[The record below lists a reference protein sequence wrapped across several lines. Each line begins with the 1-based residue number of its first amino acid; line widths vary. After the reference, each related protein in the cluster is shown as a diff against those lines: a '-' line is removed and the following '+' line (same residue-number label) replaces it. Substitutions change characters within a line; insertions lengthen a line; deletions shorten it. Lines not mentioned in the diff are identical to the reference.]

1 VKQEDIHA
9 LESIEKLHN
18 YNSYVFNKIFK
29 KGLNK
34 NTLDFGCGYGT
45 LIDYLR
51 RNFNLEIIGFE
62 INPDAIEKLNTKKIN
77 LINSLDENNERF
89 DQVVSLN
96 VLEHIENDQK
106 TIEDINHLLKDNG
119 MLVLYLPHSMKIWTE
134 LDELVG
140 HYRRYTKKD
149 LFTKLENANFEIQ
162 SWEYVDFIG
171 WMALFVSKLLGVKL
185 DYKENRLIRYDK
197 YIFRFL
203 KNLDYIFK
211 YFLGKNI
218 LVTCIKKKNQ

>member
-1 VKQEDIHA
+1 MKQEDIHA

-89 DQVVSLN
+89 NQVVSLN

>member
-29 KGLNK
+29 KGLNQ

-45 LIDYLR
+45 LISYLKTK
-51 RNFNLEIIGFE
+51 FNLEIIGFE

-77 LINSLDENNERF
+77 LINSLDENKERF

>member
-1 VKQEDIHA
+1 MKQEDIHA

-162 SWEYVDFIG
+162 SWEYVAFIG

>member
-1 VKQEDIHA
+1 MKQEDIHA

>member
-29 KGLNK
+29 KGLNQ

-45 LIDYLR
+45 LISYLKTK
-51 RNFNLEIIGFE
+51 FNLEIIGYE
-62 INPDAIEKLNTKKIN
+62 INPEAIEKLNAKKIN
-77 LINSLDENNERF
+77 LINSLDENKEKF
-89 DQVVSLN
+89 DHVVSLN

-119 MLVLYLPHSMKIWTE
+119 MLVLYLPHSMKIWTD

-140 HYRRYTKKD
+140 HYRRYTKKE
-149 LFTKLENANFEIQ
+149 LFIKLEKANFEIK

-171 WMALFVSKLLGVKL
+171 WITLYVSKLFRVNL
-185 DYKENRLIRYDK
+185 DYKENRLIKYDK
-197 YIFRFL
+197 FIFRFL

-211 YFLGKNI
+211 YFSGKNI
-218 LVTCIKKKNQ
+218 LVTCIKKTK

>member
-1 VKQEDIHA
+1 MKQEDIHA

-29 KGLNK
+29 KGLNQ

-45 LIDYLR
+45 LISYLKTK
-51 RNFNLEIIGFE
+51 FNLEIIGFE

-77 LINSLDENNERF
+77 LINSLDENKERF

>member
-1 VKQEDIHA
+1 MKQEDIHA

-29 KGLNK
+29 KGLNQ

-45 LIDYLR
+45 LISYLKTK
-51 RNFNLEIIGFE
+51 FNLEIIGYE
-62 INPDAIEKLNTKKIN
+62 INPEAIEKLNAKKIN
-77 LINSLDENNERF
+77 LINSLDENKERF

-119 MLVLYLPHSMKIWTE
+119 MLVLYLPHSMKIWTN

-140 HYRRYTKKD
+140 HYRRYTKKE
-149 LFTKLENANFEIQ
+149 LFIKLEKANFEIK

-171 WMALFVSKLLGVKL
+171 WVILYVSKLFRVNL
-185 DYKENRLIRYDK
+185 DYKENRLIKYDK
-197 YIFRFL
+197 FIFRFL

-211 YFLGKNI
+211 YFSGKNI
-218 LVTCIKKKNQ
+218 LVTCIKKTK